1 MTQVWFRP
9 YVWMDYRLGLLFTL
23 IIPVILLL
31 WCFVQK
37 SDAMQRLLVIYFRVA
52 SLLAISIYLMIGN
65 FGVSFISAL
74 MGKVLIPTSLWF
86 WMDINDEIDY
96 YPSGLL
102 KVIFTGWRWATT
114 MYCTL
119 GAIALVPF
127 LSCAFSEGALKTPY
141 CTVWLEAPLLFKEYF
156 HQNSTPAFLGSLGIM
171 GLAIYICYLIYFV
184 SFKLGKYGRS
194 TIH

>member
-9 YVWMDYRLGLLFTL
+9 YVWMDYRLGLLFIL
-23 IIPVILLL
+23 IIPVILIL
-31 WCFVQK
+31 WTFAQK
-37 SDAMQRLLVIYFRVA
+37 ADAMQRLLVIYFRVA
-52 SLLAISIYLMIGN
+52 TLLAISIYLMIGN

-86 WMDINDEIDY
+86 WEDINDEIDY
-96 YPSGLL
+96 YPNGLL
-102 KVIFTGWRWATT
+102 KVIFTAWRWATT

-127 LSCAFSEGALKTPY
+127 LSCAFAEGALKTPY
-141 CTVWLEAPLLFKEYF
+141 CSVWLEAPLLFKEYF
-156 HQNSTPAFLGSLGIM
+156 HQNSKPGFLGFLGIM
-171 GLAIYICYLIYFV
+171 GLAIYIFYLIYFV
-184 SFKLGKYGRS
+184 SFKLGKHGRS